1 LIEVSDAGFYL
12 KFIKSE
18 NKEKIRMKKDN
29 FKRYGDNG
37 KIKKEFMLLALSNI
51 ELIMIK
57 AKVAQDQ
64 SSVM

>member
-1 LIEVSDAGFYL
+1 
-12 KFIKSE
+12 
-18 NKEKIRMKKDN
+18 MKKDN